1 MSSNCADIK
10 KRLLQREVM
19 PFEDIVDIDVA
30 RGVELIVS
38 KSAGTTRKENLI
50 IMFD

>member
-19 PFEDIVDIDVA
+19 PLEDIVDIDVA
-30 RGVELIVS
+30 RGFELYVS
-38 KSAGTTRKENLI
+38 KSASNYSKRKPYNYV
-50 IMFD
+50 